1 MNLAVAYAVVGWLLI
16 QGASIIFP
24 TFEAPPWV
32 MKVFVVVIVLGFPV
46 ALVFAW
52 AFELTP
58 EGMKLTENITPN
70 EVIPQWSRRKFAA
83 FMITLALLA
92 AGLLALRMVGT
103 ARWAVRTG
111 DEDGHRSAA
120 SLPIPEKSIAVLPFV
135 NMSADKTDEYLSDG
149 MTEELI
155 NVLAKVPG
163 LRVPGRTSCFAF
175 KGKNEDGIFHEIG
188 DRLHVST
195 VLEGSLR
202 KAGNKLRVTAQ
213 LVNVADGYHL
223 WSEDYDG
230 DVKDIFAFQ
239 SNVAKRVVEALQVK
253 LGVEEKRA
261 LAKKPTE

>member
-1 MNLAVAYAVVGWLLI
+1 
-16 QGASIIFP
+16 
-24 TFEAPPWV
+24 
-32 MKVFVVVIVLGFPV
+32 
-46 ALVFAW
+46 
-52 AFELTP
+52 
-58 EGMKLTENITPN
+58 
-70 EVIPQWSRRKFAA
+70 
-83 FMITLALLA
+83 ALLA

-175 KGKNEDGIFHEIG
+175 KGKNEDGIFHEIV

-230 DVKDIFAFQ
+230 DVKD
-239 SNVAKRVVEALQVK
+239 
-253 LGVEEKRA
+253 
-261 LAKKPTE
+261 